1 MLSKISAT
9 LFTAFLLAVG
19 YWSLGLATM
28 LLFTTGFVTG
38 LLLFLLRPGVVP
50 FRSVRWPF
58 FTALVLFA
66 LHRAE
71 EYFKDFFDA
80 LAGITGVPTPDVASP
95 PVILLV
101 VLSVGAWLLIP
112 FLTGRTRFGTY
123 LAWTFFAAMGITELA
138 HIVVFPLVTG
148 HPFEYF
154 PGMAS
159 VFLLAPAGWWG
170 LVTMWR
176 QARP

>member
-1 MLSKISAT
+1 MVLS
-9 LFTAFLLAVG
+9 
-19 YWSLGLATM
+19 
-28 LLFTTGFVTG
+28 
-38 LLLFLLRPGVVP
+38 
-50 FRSVRWPF
+50 
-58 FTALVLFA
+58 A

-80 LAGITGVPTPDVASP
+80 LAGITGVPNADVASP

-148 HPFEYF
+148 RPFEYF
-154 PGMAS
+154 PAMAS

-176 QARP
+176 QGDTMKRWRPV